1 MTILPTLHD
10 LPKDQPFVLGIGFFD
25 GCHLG
30 HQVVFSEV
38 KRLAKEKGAQPGV
51 LTFYPHPMKVLAPDI
66 HVPLLQSID
75 EKMDALAAQGMAL
88 AVCIRPDETFL
99 AKSAEDFL
107 GELARLPG
115 LVGLVTGENFSFGHG
130 GLGKSGDLVRFF
142 EESRVTVRIVSL
154 RENAGKKI
162 SSTAIRQAILG
173 GEMEKAARLLGRDY
187 TIKGDVVHGF
197 RRGHDVLGFP
207 TANLAVSEDRVLPPD
222 GVYATRALVKGHT
235 FPAITNIGNNPT
247 FGNAKKT
254 IETFIFDFDE
264 SIYGASFNLAWVS
277 RIRGEM
283 KFASPDLL
291 VAQIHQ
297 DIQKAKNRLHV

>member
-1 MTILPTLHD
+1 MIILPTLHE
-10 LPKDQPFVLGIGFFD
+10 LPKDRSFVLGIGFFD

-30 HQVVFSEV
+30 HQAVFDEV
-38 KRLAKEKGAQPGV
+38 KRLAKEKGALPGI
-51 LTFYPHPMKVLAPDI
+51 LTFYPHPMQVLAPEI
-66 HVPLLQSID
+66 HVPLLQSAS
-75 EKMDALAAQGMAL
+75 EKLERLSSAGMAL
-88 AVCIRPDETFL
+88 AVCITPRT
-99 AKSAEDFL
+99 DFL
-107 GELARLPG
+107 SLSADDFLEELSRLPG
-115 LVGLVTGENFSFGHG
+115 LAGVVTGENFSFGHG
-130 GLGKSGDLVRFF
+130 GMGKSADMKHFF
-142 EESRVTVRIVSL
+142 AGSRVTVRIVPL
-154 RENAGKKI
+154 QAMGDMQI

-207 TANLAVSEDRVLPPD
+207 TANLSVSEDRVLPPD

-247 FGNAKKT
+247 FGNEKKT

-264 SIYGASFNLAWVS
+264 SIYGASFTLAWVS

-297 DIQKAKNRLHV
+297 DIQKAKKRLHV

>member
-10 LPKDQPFVLGIGFFD
+10 LPTDASFVLGIGFFD

-30 HQVVFSEV
+30 HQAVFSEV

-51 LTFYPHPMKVLAPDI
+51 LTFYPHPMTVLAPDI
-66 HVPLLQSID
+66 HVPLLQSMD
-75 EKMDALAAQGMAL
+75 ERMDALTAAGMEYS
-88 AVCIRPDETFL
+88 VCIRPDEAFL
-99 AKSAEDFL
+99 AQSAEHFL
-107 GELARLPG
+107 QDLSRLPG
-115 LVGLVTGENFSFGHG
+115 LCGLVTGENFSFGHG
-130 GLGKSGDLVRFF
+130 GLGKSEDLLRFF
-142 EESRVTVRIVSL
+142 AGSRVTVRIVPLHESSG
-154 RENAGKKI
+154 EHI
-162 SSTAIRQAILG
+162 SSTAIRQALLA
-173 GEMEKAARLLGRDY
+173 GEVEKAQRLLGRPY
-187 TIKGDVVHGF
+187 TIRGDIVHGF

-247 FGNAKKT
+247 FGNTKKT

-264 SIYGASFNLAWVS
+264 SIYGASFSLAWVS
-277 RIRGEM
+277 HIRGEM

-297 DIQKAKNRLHV
+297 DIQKAKDILHV

>member
-1 MTILPTLHD
+1 M
-10 LPKDQPFVLGIGFFD
+10 
-25 GCHLG
+25 HLG

-107 GELARLPG
+107 EELARLPG

-142 EESRVTVRIVSL
+142 EESRVTS
-154 RENAGKKI
+154 A
-162 SSTAIRQAILG
+162 SSHSERTQEEDFQHRHPPVHP
-173 GEMEKAARLLGRDY
+173 RGRDGAGGALSG
-187 TIKGDVVHGF
+187 TSL
-197 RRGHDVLGFP
+197 HDPG
-207 TANLAVSEDRVLPPD
+207 
-222 GVYATRALVKGHT
+222 
-235 FPAITNIGNNPT
+235 
-247 FGNAKKT
+247 
-254 IETFIFDFDE
+254 
-264 SIYGASFNLAWVS
+264 
-277 RIRGEM
+277 
-283 KFASPDLL
+283 
-291 VAQIHQ
+291 
-297 DIQKAKNRLHV
+297 

>member
-1 MTILPTLHD
+1 MIILPTIYD
-10 LPKDQPFVLGIGFFD
+10 LPKDTPFVLGIGFFD

-30 HQVVFSEV
+30 HQAVFDEV
-38 KRLAKEKGAQPGV
+38 KRLAKEKCASPGV

-66 HVPLLQSID
+66 HVPLLQSVD
-75 EKMDALAAQGMAL
+75 EKMDALAVAGMEYS
-88 AVCIRPDETFL
+88 VCIRPDEAFL
-99 AKSAEDFL
+99 SQSAENFL
-107 GELARLPG
+107 QDLSRLPG
-115 LVGLVTGENFSFGHG
+115 LCGLVTGENFSFGRG
-130 GLGKSGDLVRFF
+130 GLGKSEDLLRFF
-142 EESRVTVRIVSL
+142 EGSRITVRIVPLHESD
-154 RENAGKKI
+154 GGHI
-162 SSTAIRQAILG
+162 SSTAIRQALLA
-173 GEMEKAARLLGRDY
+173 GEMEKAQRLLGRPY
-187 TIKGDVVHGF
+187 TIRGDVVHGF

-222 GVYATRALVKGHT
+222 GVYATRALMKGHT

-247 FGNAKKT
+247 FGNEKKT

-264 SIYGASFNLAWVS
+264 SIYGASFTLAWIS

-297 DIQKAKNRLHV
+297 DIQRAKDILHV

>member
-1 MTILPTLHD
+1 M
-10 LPKDQPFVLGIGFFD
+10 
-25 GCHLG
+25 
-30 HQVVFSEV
+30 VFSEV
-38 KRLAKEKGAQPGV
+38 KRLAKEKGALPGI

-207 TANLAVSEDRVLPPD
+207 TANLADSEDRVLPPD
-222 GVYATRALVKGHT
+222 GV
-235 FPAITNIGNNPT
+235 
-247 FGNAKKT
+247 
-254 IETFIFDFDE
+254 
-264 SIYGASFNLAWVS
+264 
-277 RIRGEM
+277 
-283 KFASPDLL
+283 
-291 VAQIHQ
+291 
-297 DIQKAKNRLHV
+297 